1 MVGHRSSRARLRRR
15 VTIDLDLSY
24 FDAYKNLAM
33 TRDDNGVLTVRFHT
47 DGGPIVFTGQTREDF
62 PQALFGYHLLGS

>member
-1 MVGHRSSRARLRRR
+1 MSNP
-15 VTIDLDLSY
+15 SY

-47 DGGPIVFTGQTREDF
+47 DGGPIVFTGQTHEDF
-62 PQALFGYHLLGS
+62 PQALEEISLDGDNRAGGDGTAQVV